1 MKRFMPL
8 AAVAGAL
15 ACVVAVGSA
24 QAAPVAGN
32 ALGKLATVGEAG
44 ATVEK
49 AHYRGH
55 RKWHQRKYWK
65 KRYYKRHKHRHY
77 KHRHYYKH
85 RHWR

>member
-1 MKRFMPL
+1 MKRILPL

-24 QAAPVAGN
+24 QAAPAAGN
-32 ALGKLATVGEAG
+32 VLGKLATVGEAG

-49 AHYRGH
+49 AHYRHH
-55 RKWHQRKYWK
+55 RKHWK
-65 KRYYKRHKHRHY
+65 KRYYKRHHHHYKHRHY
-77 KHRHYYKH
+77 KHRHYKH